1 MDFSIVE
8 NLITNFKTPQA
19 TSQVVKD
26 LITVV
31 TALFD
36 YTKTIQTE
44 LDHLKQQ
51 TVQLKKPLMSSLF
64 SAKTPEEQTNEKLL
78 LHTYHSERL
87 ELINIKRNGVVSG
100 IAYSSDDDDKT
111 AVQELLEAVGLPIH
125 EQNHTIR
132 RIRNKDKSATNKI
145 LVTFESEECKESAC
159 RHAHK
164 LRKAG
169 SKFNNVYLNEDRTKI
184 QRTLDKERR
193 DERNKL
199 NNAPDFSPETYDV
212 IINGETVSQKR
223 RLGVDNGRKFYWA
236 IRNDQLKKIFIENIN
251 I

>member
-1 MDFSIVE
+1 ME
-8 NLITNFKTPQA
+8 NLITNFVTPPA
-19 TSQVVKD
+19 TSQVLKD
-26 LITVV
+26 LLTVV
-31 TALFD
+31 KSLFD
-36 YTKTIQTE
+36 YTKTLQTE
-44 LDHLKQQ
+44 LDQLKQQ
-51 TVQLKKPLMSSLF
+51 ISQQNKPLMSSLF
-64 SAKTPEEQTNEKLL
+64 AAKTSEEQATEKLL
-78 LHTYHSERL
+78 LHTYHRERL
-87 ELINIKRNGVVSG
+87 ELNNIKLNGIVSG
-100 IAYSSDDDDKT
+100 IEYSSDEDDKT
-111 AVQELLEAVGLPIH
+111 AVHELLLELGFQKSELTQP
-125 EQNHTIR
+125 IR
-132 RIRNKDKSATNKI
+132 RIRNKDKNPTNKI